1 MITMITTKNVAQTI
15 AQQSPMHLFNES
27 KFWICLKKQFL
38 RVKGSHRVVYAI
50 STPQKH
56 VRLLTFAKKNPFHI
70 TPMFVKTPW
79 PMLRCIFFFLQFQM
93 PHGVYRKNLKRCQQ
107 HPHDFQWFPRC
118 FPSEVPPMFRHR
130 SATCPMRCCRTSLSA
145 FALRDLG
152 WRRPS
157 GRTSTSVTQESP
169 TTWEM

>member
-1 MITMITTKNVAQTI
+1 M
-15 AQQSPMHLFNES
+15 
-27 KFWICLKKQFL
+27 
-38 RVKGSHRVVYAI
+38 KGSHRVVYSI

-79 PMLRCIFFFLQFQM
+79 PMLRCIFFCSA
-93 PHGVYRKNLKRCQQ
+93 VSNATRCLPEESNDVSNI
-107 HPHDFQWFPRC
+107 HMISHDFHVLSKPFRKWFPRC
-118 FPSEVPPMFRHR
+118 FPWEVPPMFRHR